1 MSKFLLMII
10 LSAGALCF
18 CIILS
23 SSQMKSEASSS
34 ASYDSIESRL
44 KRLEEDMSAKKSSVH
59 QMISCYNSDSEEIV
73 YISAL
78 LQRGYTVDAAVETAK
93 LARFTRLRNIK

>member
-1 MSKFLLMII
+1 MKDTIISLLSVGFLC
-10 LSAGALCF
+10 LC
-18 CIILS
+18 IGLIS
-23 SSQMKSEASSS
+23 VQMKSEASSS
-34 ASYDSIESRL
+34 SIYDSIESRL

-59 QMISCYNSDSEEIV
+59 QMISAYNSDSEEIV

-93 LARFTRLRNIK
+93 LARFTRLRSIK